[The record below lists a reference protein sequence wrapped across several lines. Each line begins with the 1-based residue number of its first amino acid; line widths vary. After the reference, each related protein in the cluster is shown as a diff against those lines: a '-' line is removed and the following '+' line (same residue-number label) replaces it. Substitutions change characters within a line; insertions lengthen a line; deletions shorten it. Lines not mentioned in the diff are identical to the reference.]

1 MMKDIRSLLVG
12 LALLAPAL
20 PAMAAERLHGVLD
33 DRGRPVP
40 VTLSLAPTAAQGTLA
55 GTLRFDGAWACG
67 FELEVSAASG
77 QATSYFLRGAGA
89 GRCVVL
95 SAGYLHSQADG
106 EGVTIELRDRGN
118 TVPTLYTLTL
128 QPAAR

>member
-1 MMKDIRSLLVG
+1 MKAIHSQLVA

-20 PAMAAERLHGVLD
+20 PAAAAEQWQGVLD

-40 VTLSLAPTAAQGTLA
+40 VTLNLTAPNVPGTVA

-67 FELEVSAASG
+67 FDLEVAAGSG
-77 QATSYFLRGAGA
+77 QAASYFLKGAGA

-95 SAGYLHSQADG
+95 SAGYLHSQLGSDG
-106 EGVTIELRDRGN
+106 ATLELRDRGN
-118 TVPTLYTLTL
+118 TVPALYTLTVK
-128 QPAAR
+128 PAAR